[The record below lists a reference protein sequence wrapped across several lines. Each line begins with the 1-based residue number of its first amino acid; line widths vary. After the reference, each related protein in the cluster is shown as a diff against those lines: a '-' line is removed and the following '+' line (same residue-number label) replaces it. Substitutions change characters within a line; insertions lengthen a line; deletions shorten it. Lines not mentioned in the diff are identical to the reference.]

1 MPYDEPRDSSL
12 MQWAE
17 GFTTG
22 LKAQVTHIRSKY
34 IADHIF
40 RYLDDQKLTDLTVIY
55 NGQKHE
61 HHKIIL
67 CSQSGFFAKAL
78 NNFKEAATNIV
89 ELHHDNPEVL
99 DAMFSYLGSCGYQ
112 YQARLLE
119 ATENW
124 EDNVRNLVHEELYFH
139 AEVYAAADFFDIPA
153 LKKLAA
159 KQFRRAVDPIRDPLP
174 IKLIVYINETTP
186 ENDRGL
192 RDITVEWY
200 LCRMP
205 RVIFME
211 GDSIG
216 KATVQ
221 VPAFASDVLT
231 LIESKAIVCA
241 YCMDLSTDGWGS
253 RCSCPKRVVPD
264 VIDWAQ

>member
-1 MPYDEPRDSSL
+1 MRCFHTSEAAVTNTKRDCLRLPRT
-12 MQWAE
+12 
-17 GFTTG
+17 GTTAQG
-22 LKAQVTHIRSKY
+22 IWYTKSYTSTLKSTLLPVHKVLHTPP
-34 IADHIF
+34 DF
-40 RYLDDQKLTDLTVIY
+40 PLTLTDFY
-55 NGQKHE
+55 
-61 HHKIIL
+61 
-67 CSQSGFFAKAL
+67 
-78 NNFKEAATNIV
+78 
-89 ELHHDNPEVL
+89 
-99 DAMFSYLGSCGYQ
+99 
-112 YQARLLE
+112 
-119 ATENW
+119 
-124 EDNVRNLVHEELYFH
+124 
-139 AEVYAAADFFDIPA
+139 DIPA

-231 LIESKAIVCA
+231 LIESKATVCA

-253 RCSCPKRVVPD
+253 RCSCQKRDLACNDAWSKATCGWCPPRN
-264 VIDWAQ
+264 